1 MLSAACVAASMNA
14 ELNHVELQV
23 SQENLLQR
31 PAGNLADV
39 IFIGDMLYDAEIA
52 ATLIP
57 WLEEARAH
65 GARIYLGDPGRH
77 GLTQDLRDRLTPLR
91 RYSLP
96 ESVRREN
103 YGYDQCDVWKY
114 VGP

>member
-1 MLSAACVAASMNA
+1 MLSVACVAASMNA
-14 ELNHVELQV
+14 ELNHVDLRV

-39 IFIGDMLYDAEIA
+39 IFIGDMLYDEETAV
-52 ATLIP
+52 TLIP
-57 WLEEARAH
+57 WLDDARRH
-65 GARIYLGDPGRH
+65 GTRIYLGDPGRH
-77 GLTQDLRDRLTPLR
+77 GLTQDLRKRLRLLR

-96 ESVRREN
+96 WSVRREN
-103 YGYDQCDVWKY
+103 YGYDECDVWKY